1 MKRQASQPA
10 LKALS
15 AGHHTGLDIKF
26 HPSPVLIHMQI
37 PVRDAPG
44 GQCINRGAAPG
55 VEARPGH
62 STSIHGSDWQS
73 YLRWVGDLSELVCP
87 SSLTDLITPVGSTK
101 TRARS
106 PPSVMSGFH
115 PRFP

>member
-15 AGHHTGLDIKF
+15 AGHRTGLDIRF
-26 HPSPVLIHMQI
+26 HPSPVLIHTQI

-62 STSIHGSDWQS
+62 PTSIHGSDWQS
-73 YLRWVGDLSELVCP
+73 YSRWVGDLSELVCP
-87 SSLTDLITPVGSTK
+87 S
-101 TRARS
+101 
-106 PPSVMSGFH
+106 
-115 PRFP
+115 